1 MGRMPHLLPA
11 HPASHIPHPP
21 MLDAPNDAMAL
32 QMREKSR
39 GTMEPDG
46 SKRPAATDGAL
57 PASGRSE
64 AARQRLFLWGM
75 LGPMALIV
83 LAVVAFPF
91 LYNVAISLSN
101 MNIYTMRDW
110 HLVGFRQYAS
120 VFAEPAFW
128 GVFGRT
134 IVWTAVNVFFHV
146 TLGVFLAVIL
156 HQKFIK
162 GKPAWRILLIL
173 PWAVPQYIT
182 ALTWRGMFNF
192 EFGAINLFLGT
203 LGVAPVA
210 WLTDPFNAFSA
221 AILTNVWL
229 GFPFMMVIAL
239 GGLQSIPGE
248 LYEAADVDGASPWT
262 QFRAITL
269 PLLKPVMVP
278 AITLGT
284 VWTFNNINVVWLIS
298 NGGEPNDQTHILVSY
313 VYKAAFSMYRFGWAA
328 ELSMVIFAV
337 LFLFTQVFLNRT
349 KATESMY

>member
-1 MGRMPHLLPA
+1 
-11 HPASHIPHPP
+11 

-32 QMREKSR
+32 EMREKSR
-39 GTMEPDG
+39 GTLEPLG
-46 SKRPAATDGAL
+46 GGQTLEAPRPSRFTD
-57 PASGRSE
+57 
-64 AARQRLFLWGM
+64 AARQRFFLFAM
-75 LGPMALIV
+75 MGPMALVV
-83 LAVVAFPF
+83 LVVVAFPF
-91 LYNVAISLSN
+91 VYNVAISLSN

-110 HLVGFRQYAS
+110 EIVGIRQYTS

-128 GVFGRT
+128 AVFGRT
-134 IVWTAVNVFFHV
+134 IVWTVVNVVFHV
-146 TLGVFLAVIL
+146 TLGVFLAVVL
-156 HQKFIK
+156 HQKFVK

-192 EFGAINLFLGT
+192 EFGAVNLVLQKIGLFLSSIG
-203 LGVAPVA
+203 LGGLGIGPVA
-210 WLTDPFNAFSA
+210 WLTDPFNAFAA
-221 AILTNVWL
+221 AILANIWL

-248 LYEAADVDGASPWT
+248 LYEAAEVDGASAWT
-262 QFRAITL
+262 QFRRITL
-269 PLLKPVMVP
+269 PLLRPVMIP

-328 ELSMVIFAV
+328 ALSMVIFAI